1 MENEKPAC
9 GVCGHQIST
18 KPIKAWLG
26 TPPPGWKPGD
36 PVPHVCPPSEF
47 WKKEAKRPSMDGGPI
62 GPPTGP
68 NPELY
73 AELAKPFL
81 SEAEGDAALKAFLVD
96 VHAAR
101 VKNRIANV
109 LVMPAIVVD
118 GVGAQA
124 QLAFYGDQQLAT
136 LFAATALRQ
145 FKAIDDRRI
154 AEIAGYLRETCGD
167 ALVKEE
173 DDG

>member
-18 KPIKAWLG
+18 KPIKASLG

-36 PVPHVCPPSEF
+36 PVPHVCSPSEF
-47 WKKEAKRPSMDGGPI
+47 WKKEAKGAAMDDDPTK
-62 GPPTGP
+62 PPTGP

-81 SEAEGDAALKAFLVD
+81 SEAEGNAALKGFLVD

-101 VKNRIANV
+101 VKHRIANV

-118 GVGAQA
+118 GVGPQA
-124 QLAFYGDQQLAT
+124 RLVFYGDQQLAT

-154 AEIAGYLRETCGD
+154 AEIAG
-167 ALVKEE
+167 LVKEG

>member
-1 MENEKPAC
+1 VSDDTAK
-9 GVCGHQIST
+9 
-18 KPIKAWLG
+18 
-26 TPPPGWKPGD
+26 
-36 PVPHVCPPSEF
+36 PPS
-47 WKKEAKRPSMDGGPI
+47 
-62 GPPTGP
+62 GP

-81 SEAEGDAALKAFLVD
+81 SETEGNAALKGFLVD

-101 VKNRIANV
+101 VKHRIANV

-118 GVGAQA
+118 GVGPQA
-124 QLAFYGDQQLAT
+124 QLVFYGDQQLAT

-154 AEIAGYLRETCGD
+154 AEIAG
-167 ALVKEE
+167 LVKEE
-173 DDG
+173 DSG